1 MHSIKTL
8 LNLNDPGWGRGAT
21 KGGAGN
27 TGTNGANGTAQ
38 PARPAS
44 APPQAEPVGTGGS
57 SPQPSHPGSP
67 PSAGSPATSQPRPAA
82 SPSSTDPQ
90 APAPQRPVVV
100 PPPRPSGRQDGPPDL
115 DEVWRDFSNKLGS
128 IFGNK
133 PRRGNGGNGFRPT
146 PPGAPPQL
154 PKGSPRALGIGLVL
168 LVGLWL
174 ASGFMIVQEGQVA
187 VVTRFGQYTK
197 SLNPGLQWRIPYPIE
212 DHQMVNVAQ
221 LRTFEVGFRGS
232 ARNKVLP
239 EALMLTTDENIV
251 DMQFVVQY
259 RLSPSGAP
267 DYLFKT
273 AQPDEAVRQAA
284 ETAMREIVGKKPM
297 DFVLYSGRTEVA
309 AEVQTLIQS
318 ILDRYQTGIQVS
330 TVAIQ
335 NVQPPEQVQAAFDDA
350 VKAGQD
356 RERLINEGNAYSN
369 QVLPEAQGQAARMLE
384 EAEGYRA
391 KVVGD
396 ARGDSAR
403 FTSVESEYSKA
414 PDITRQRMYL
424 STMQEILHDVSK
436 VVIDTDASS
445 NMLYVPLDKLVNR
458 DGAGRPGAQPSV
470 PVVGGALSSD
480 GGLSP
485 AAARAALN
493 TPQNRP
499 GSVRGLS
506 PYDSLPQSAATL
518 QNPLSST
525 RYPR

>member
-1 MHSIKTL
+1 LQMNMHSIKTL
-8 LNLNDPGWGRGAT
+8 LNLNDPGWGRNAS
-21 KGGAGN
+21 KGGEGQGADVS
-27 TGTNGANGTAQ
+27 GANGTA
-38 PARPAS
+38 PS
-44 APPQAEPVGTGGS
+44 AQAPQPPQN
-57 SPQPSHPGSP
+57 PQ
-67 PSAGSPATSQPRPAA
+67 Q
-82 SPSSTDPQ
+82 
-90 APAPQRPVVV
+90 
-100 PPPRPSGRQDGPPDL
+100 PPPPVPLRPRAQQDGPPDL
-115 DEVWRDFSNKLGS
+115 DEVWRDFSNKLGAL
-128 IFGNK
+128 FGKK
-133 PRRGNGGNGFRPT
+133 PRRGYGGNGQGGNGMRQ
-146 PPGAPPQL
+146 PPGAPPKL
-154 PKGSPRALGIGLVL
+154 PKGSPKLLGAGVVL

-197 SLNPGLQWRIPYPIE
+197 SLNPGLQWRLPWPIE
-212 DHQMVNVAQ
+212 DAQMVNVAQ

-232 ARNKVLP
+232 SRNKVLP

-259 RLSPSGAP
+259 RLSPGGAP

-309 AEVQTLIQS
+309 AEVQTLIQT

-356 RERLINEGNAYSN
+356 RERQINEGNAYSN
-369 QVLPEAQGQAARMLE
+369 QVLPEAQGQAARMRE

-403 FTSVESEYSKA
+403 FSSVEAEFIKA

-424 STMQEILHDVSK
+424 STMQEILRDVSK
-436 VVIDTDASS
+436 VVIDADSNN
-445 NMLYVPLDKLVNR
+445 NMLYVPLDKLVGR
-458 DGAGRPGAQPSV
+458 GDGARAAGSQPS
-470 PVVGGALSSD
+470 PAVVGGMLSPD
-480 GGLSP
+480 VGLSP
-485 AAARAALN
+485 ASARGSGALN
-493 TPQNRP
+493 AAPNRSA
-499 GSVRGLS
+499 SVRGSS
-506 PYDSLPQSAATL
+506 PYDNIPQPSSA
-518 QNPLSST
+518 QNALSI